1 MCITAGIACGRQV
14 RERHTKLEEF
24 AIWLASLMKV
34 QAQEQQRQ
42 QQEEIAV
49 ALWDMY
55 LAYGGK
61 PGSDQQERFDEMK
74 EDSAVFQKVHSPAAL
89 PENAVTAVA
98 FCANTN
104 LLHFLR
110 MLSLQLHSCKHQL
123 LHMSVPTAEDCLN
136 LNMYA

>member
-1 MCITAGIACGRQV
+1 MLVMCITAGIACGRQV

-24 AIWLASLMKV
+24 AIWLASLMRV

-42 QQEEIAV
+42 QQEETAV

-74 EDSAVFQKVHSPAAL
+74 EDSAVFQKVHSRTAL
-89 PENAVTAVA
+89 YENAVTALQFVQIPIA
-98 FCANTN
+98 A
-104 LLHFLR
+104 
-110 MLSLQLHSCKHQL
+110 LSENAVTATALMQIPAAAYVCSHS
-123 LHMSVPTAEDCLN
+123 
-136 LNMYA
+136 